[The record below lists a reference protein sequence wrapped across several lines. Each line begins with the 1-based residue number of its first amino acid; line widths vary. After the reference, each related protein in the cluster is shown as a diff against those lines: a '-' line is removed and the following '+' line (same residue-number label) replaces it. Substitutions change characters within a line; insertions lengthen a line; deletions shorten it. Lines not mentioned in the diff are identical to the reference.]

1 MLTRDKIEA
10 LLEINT
16 NNKKDSRYLR
26 IMSCDNPI
34 KELYIYHLPK
44 IKDEFNEN
52 PTGFD
57 EQIVLC
63 IFKFISDIHSYLDG
77 KDVKINFKSCAVE
90 LSRPLLTN
98 ALKELFDLYHLINDV
113 YEKDDYT
120 FNELYQISTFRF
132 PNYIAVLQLCGIID
146 INEDVYRS
154 KLLARLLNI
163 KDQVRNY
170 RENRM
175 TLDILKTEFS
185 SHVDFLA
192 EHVDRIREYDISE
205 EDLPAYLIMFDV
217 RHYKHNRK
225 DKVLKLQ

>member
-10 LLEINT
+10 LLKINT

-34 KELYIYHLPK
+34 KELYIYHLPR

-52 PTGFD
+52 PKGFD
-57 EQIVLC
+57 EQIELC
-63 IFKFISDIHSYLDG
+63 IFKFISDVHSYLNG
-77 KDVKINFKSCAVE
+77 EDVEINFKSCAVS
-90 LSRPLLTN
+90 LNRQLLTN
-98 ALKELFDLYHLINDV
+98 ALKELFDLYHLITDV
-113 YEKDDYT
+113 YEKNDYT
-120 FNELYQISTFRF
+120 FDELHAISSFRF

-175 TLDILKTEFS
+175 NLDILKSEFS
-185 SHVDFLA
+185 SHVDFLT

-205 EDLPAYLIMFDV
+205 EDFPAYLIMFDI